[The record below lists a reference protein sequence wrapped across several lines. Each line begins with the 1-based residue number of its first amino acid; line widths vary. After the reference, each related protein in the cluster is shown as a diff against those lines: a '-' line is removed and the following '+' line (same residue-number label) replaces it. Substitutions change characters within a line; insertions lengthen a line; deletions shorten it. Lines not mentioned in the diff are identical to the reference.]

1 MIIRTLRNSPGCILP
16 TIHHCLL
23 RRALTEFVYL
33 GFFYVTLLRPAP
45 SPLLPPPN
53 LFTSWLNSFLCRS
66 PSWKERWK
74 KSPVLSRPST
84 AAAGANVSETRGR
97 EDNGLYGSKYKRA
110 ALLLLVIRA
119 WLRTC
124 SMESAGRLL
133 FSALLVF
140 GGDGGCWRG
149 RRRAGALNR
158 SLIRL
163 IRGALV
169 YKRAFS
175 TVGAV

>member
-1 MIIRTLRNSPGCILP
+1 MDLS
-16 TIHHCLL
+16 
-23 RRALTEFVYL
+23 
-33 GFFYVTLLRPAP
+33 
-45 SPLLPPPN
+45 
-53 LFTSWLNSFLCRS
+53 TS
-66 PSWKERWK
+66 
-74 KSPVLSRPST
+74 
-84 AAAGANVSETRGR
+84 
-97 EDNGLYGSKYKRA
+97 

-169 YKRAFS
+169 YKRA
-175 TVGAV
+175 TIGAV